1 MNDLS
6 PLMQQTFEIMTLGK
20 SYGVLYGH
28 YSDHQLDGR
37 MITLNGRRLVNFANC
52 SYLGLEVDHRLKE
65 SAKDAIDRYGIQFS
79 CSRTFLE
86 SNFYEIFED
95 RLTQMFNQPVIIPA
109 TTSLGH
115 ISYIPIIV
123 GKGDAIILDHKVHQS
138 VQNATMMCKG
148 MGTHVEVVR
157 HNRMDLL
164 EERIKYLSGKYKKIW
179 YMADGVYSML
189 GDLAPMK
196 EIYNLLNQYEQFHFY
211 VDDAHGMSW
220 AGKHGVGYALSQ
232 VDYFHPKMCFSTS
245 LAKGFGAHAAVLVFP
260 DEMQKML
267 IKTTGTTL
275 IFSGPVPPMVLA
287 AGITAAD
294 IHLSEEIYL
303 RQDGLIDLITHFNQ
317 KAIELDLPLVR
328 HDVSPIRFMGT
339 TGSAQICSEIAFELQ
354 QAGFFVNAA
363 SYPSVPLKNTGIR
376 MTIHLHITKD
386 DIDNLL
392 YNVRRI
398 YDEKGVNTEEVLNNF
413 KEKQVESVN

>member
-37 MITLNGRRLVNFANC
+37 MITLNGRKLVNFANC

-79 CSRTFLE
+79 CSRTYLE
-86 SNFYEIFED
+86 SNYYEIFED
-95 RLTQMFNQPVIIPA
+95 KLSQIFDQPVIIPA

-115 ISYIPIIV
+115 ISYIPAV
-123 GKGDAIILDHKVHQS
+123 VAKDDAIILDHKVHQS
-138 VQNATMMCKG
+138 VKNAVMMCKG

-164 EERIKYLSGKYKKIW
+164 EERVKYLSGKYKKIW

-196 EIYNLLNQYEQFHFY
+196 EIYELLNQYDQFYFY

-220 AGKHGVGYALSQ
+220 AGKHGRGYVLGQ

-245 LAKGFGAHAAVLVFP
+245 LVKGFGAHAAALVFP
-260 DEMQKML
+260 DEMQKLL

-275 IFSGPVPPMVLA
+275 IFCGPVPPAILA
-287 AGITAAD
+287 AGITSAD

-303 RQDGLIDLITHFNQ
+303 RQEGLIDLITHFNQ

-328 HDVSPIRFMGT
+328 HDISPIRFMGT

-376 MTIHLHITKD
+376 MTIHLHLTKD

-413 KEKQVESVN
+413 REKQVESLQ